1 MKKDKELQV
10 EVPEELVFPADIFP
24 AIGLKENNVEKKR
37 IVVKRAYP
45 IFGAMGGGNGMIGR
59 LDEGD
64 IIEVAEEVEGWVRH
78 ERGWSFIKDEGGRR
92 KIKDEG

>member
-1 MKKDKELQV
+1 MKKDKEWQ
-10 EVPEELVFPADIFP
+10 EESQEAMI
-24 AIGLKENNVEKKR
+24 EEKVYPDYNAGKRR

-78 ERGWSFIKDEGGRR
+78 ERGWSFIKDEG
-92 KIKDEG
+92 